1 MDWYYADDAGGQHP
15 VAGDSLPALVA
26 SGRIRRDTLVWNET
40 MTAWAGAGAALPEL
54 FGTIPP
60 QLSPAQRHQI
70 MTGRNDSF
78 PPPQS
83 KTDPIA
89 ICALVFGVL
98 GLPVCLPFFSVPAI
112 ICGHIARKRANEET
126 VPSSNGGLAL
136 GGLIMGYVGLVVMVA
151 IVLIWLGIVVW
162 ANTTEGAS
170 GDAPSP

>member
-15 VAGDSLPALVA
+15 VAGESLPALVA

-40 MTAWAGAGAALPEL
+40 MTGWSEAGTALPSL
-54 FGTIPP
+54 FSTIPP
-60 QLSPAQRHQI
+60 QLSLAQRREI

-83 KTDPIA
+83 KTDPVA

-112 ICGHIARKRANEET
+112 ICGHIARKRAKEET
-126 VPSSNGGLAL
+126 VPSSNAGLAL
-136 GGLIMGYVGLVVMVA
+136 GGLIMGYVGFVVMLVFIIVYVGIIGVA
-151 IVLIWLGIVVW
+151 I
-162 ANTTEGAS
+162 ATEGNA
-170 GDAPSP
+170 GDAASP

>member
-15 VAGDSLPALVA
+15 VASASLPALVA
-26 SGRIRRDTLVWNET
+26 SGRIRRETLVWNET
-40 MTAWAGAGAALPEL
+40 MTAWAGAGAALPAL
-54 FGTIPP
+54 FTTIPP
-60 QLSPAQRHQI
+60 PLSPAQRREI
-70 MTGRNDSF
+70 MTGWNDTF

-83 KTDPIA
+83 KTDPVAVCA
-89 ICALVFGVL
+89 IVFGVL

-136 GGLIMGYVGLVVMVA
+136 GGLIMGYVGLVVMVLIILFYVGMIGFA
-151 IVLIWLGIVVW
+151 I
-162 ANTTEGAS
+162 ATEGAS